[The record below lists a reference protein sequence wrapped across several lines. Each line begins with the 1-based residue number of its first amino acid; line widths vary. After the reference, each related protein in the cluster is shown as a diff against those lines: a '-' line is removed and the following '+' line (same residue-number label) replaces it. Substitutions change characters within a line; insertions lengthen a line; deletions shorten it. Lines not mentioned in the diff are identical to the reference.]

1 VYTYLLM
8 IAQAAGAE
16 GGAPEQPAPDI
27 WRMLLPMLLI
37 FAVFYFLLIMPQRRK
52 EKQRQRDREGML
64 KNLSKNDHVVTIGG
78 LHGIVASVSDDEVAI
93 KVDEKSDVR
102 IRVAREAISRV
113 VTEDGAG
120 AEGAKKLGDDSNKK

>member
-8 IAQAAGAE
+8 IAQAE

-52 EKQRQRDREGML
+52 EKQRQRDRESML

-78 LHGIVASVSDDEVAI
+78 IHGIVASVGDDEVAI

-113 VTEDGAG
+113 VTEDDAG
-120 AEGAKKLGDDSNKK
+120 SEGAKKLGDGSDKK